1 MKRKYSIIAIS
12 LVLLALPGLMSSCD
26 DEEPEPDLIA
36 ASIELVSG
44 NKYYTVTIGSQ
55 LWMAENLRT
64 ATYNDGGAISN
75 VTDDTEWA
83 SLTTAAMCAY
93 NNTSDTDSINYYG
106 RLYNWNAVNTGKLC
120 PTGWHV
126 PSYDEWITLK
136 YFLINN
142 GYNFDGSTSDNKIGK
157 AMASTSAWP
166 VSPTIGDIG
175 NRQELNNS
183 SGFTALPAGSRS
195 DNGTFYNN
203 GDDGY
208 WWVSTGVTSG
218 DYSDYFRLAYDL
230 DALYMGN
237 KIIENGQSIRCVK
250 PSPS

>member
-64 ATYNDGGAISN
+64 ATYNDGGAIPN

-93 NNTSDTDSINYYG
+93 NNTSDTDSINY
-106 RLYNWNAVNTGKLC
+106 WQTV
-120 PTGWHV
+120 
-126 PSYDEWITLK
+126 
-136 YFLINN
+136 
-142 GYNFDGSTSDNKIGK
+142 
-157 AMASTSAWP
+157 
-166 VSPTIGDIG
+166 
-175 NRQELNNS
+175 
-183 SGFTALPAGSRS
+183 
-195 DNGTFYNN
+195 
-203 GDDGY
+203 
-208 WWVSTGVTSG
+208 
-218 DYSDYFRLAYDL
+218 
-230 DALYMGN
+230 
-237 KIIENGQSIRCVK
+237 
-250 PSPS
+250 